1 MDYRESG
8 VDYELEK
15 KSMDIFLKKI
25 DKTHFFSLMN
35 SRYAGVSIGENG
47 YFANVIKITDS
58 LGIVVSCD
66 GVGSKILIAQMMNK
80 YDTIGIDLVAMVV
93 NDIICLGATP
103 QFFVDYLAVQSPHK
117 DLLSQLADG
126 LVEGCRYAGVS
137 ICGGELAQIEE
148 IVSGIKDGY
157 GFDLAGFGIGT
168 IDPNFIIDGSSI
180 SEGDVI
186 IGLKSSGLHSNGYTL
201 ARKSL
206 FKSGCYK
213 IDNYISD
220 FGSSIGEELLKP
232 TKIYTLIMNYIGT
245 VISSTKVKALIN
257 ITGGGLQNLLRV
269 RKDNISFIIDN
280 PIKSQPIFDLIQ
292 FYGNISDEEM
302 YKTFNMGIGFCIVI
316 DKLESE
322 LIMNLIKQHGIESQI
337 VGHVEKS
344 GKKEVLLIDK
354 NIIIG

>member
-15 KSMDIFLKKI
+15 KSMDIFL
-25 DKTHFFSLMN
+25 DKLEKTKWFNLMP
-35 SRYAGVSIGENG
+35 IGDNG
-47 YFANVIKITDS
+47 YFANMIKINNS

-66 GVGSKILIAQMMNK
+66 GVGSKILIAQMMDK
-80 YDTIGIDLVAMVV
+80 YDTIGIDLVAMIF
-93 NDIICLGATP
+93 NDIICVGATP
-103 QFFVDYLAVQSPHK
+103 QTLVDYLAVQVPHE

-126 LVEGCRYAGVS
+126 LVRGCEEAGVS

-148 IVSGIKDGY
+148 IVSGVKDGY
-157 GFDLAGFGIGT
+157 GFDLAGVGIGT
-168 IDPNFIIDGSSI
+168 INPNLIIDGSSI

-232 TKIYTLIMNYIGT
+232 TRIYTSIMNYIGP
-245 VISSTKVKALIN
+245 VISTTKVKALIN

-280 PIKSQPIFDLIQ
+280 PIESQPVFDLIQ
-292 FYGNISDEEM
+292 YWGNISNEEM
-302 YKTFNMGIGFCIVI
+302 YRTFNLGCGFIIVM
-316 DKLESE
+316 DPPDAE
-322 LIMNLIKQHGIESQI
+322 LMMSLIKQHGIESQI
-337 VGHVEKS
+337 IGHIEKS
-344 GKKEVLLIDK
+344 DKKEILIIDK
-354 NIIIG
+354 NIIIGE